1 MEQVKQLDEKL
12 DVLGPDVLK
21 PGQYLG
27 GYEYALVALKHGAQ
41 VCREGWNGKKMFVF
55 VQKGSCDFAGAG
67 RRPDQVAGVASNLFE
82 AGDIGTITR
91 MPCFCMR
98 AAGGE
103 IVTGWLASQTDML
116 AEDWYVAL

>member
-1 MEQVKQLDEKL
+1 MEQVAQMKQDL
-12 DVLGPDVLK
+12 DVLGPVGLT

-27 GYEYALVALKHGAQ
+27 GYEFALVALKHGGQ
-41 VCREGWNGKKMFVF
+41 VCREGWNGKKMYVF
-55 VQKGSCDFAGAG
+55 VQKGSHDARDAKQG
-67 RRPDQVAGVASNLFE
+67 RIASVDRRLFE
-82 AGDIGTITR
+82 VGDLGTVTR